1 MSRTVHGWTCN
12 HSPRWTIRGLC
23 RRRGLQPR
31 RRCRVPLHW
40 GGSTPRPIG
49 RYTGGAG
56 GREDR
61 CATPAPSG
69 KGPPERA
76 QDGTRVDRQPQSALD
91 DWGLVPKAWAAAS
104 QGMSP
109 AAALGVARRHARL
122 DDTRARPAV
131 AKIAAQ
137 RRHRPG
143 KGPPEPAQDD
153 KREERRA
160 FVRFGERPRSPEEQT
175 RFGLGDKQADSEGAA
190 RFSCLNGRGHSA

>member
-1 MSRTVHGWTCN
+1 
-12 HSPRWTIRGLC
+12 
-23 RRRGLQPR
+23 
-31 RRCRVPLHW
+31 
-40 GGSTPRPIG
+40 
-49 RYTGGAG
+49 
-56 GREDR
+56 
-61 CATPAPSG
+61 
-69 KGPPERA
+69 
-76 QDGTRVDRQPQSALD
+76 VDRQPQSALD
-91 DWGLVPKAWAAAS
+91 DRGLVPKAWAATS
-104 QGMSP
+104 QAMSR

-122 DDTRARPAV
+122 DDTRAGPAV

-137 RRHRPG
+137 RQRRPGKGPPEPAQDGTRVDRQPQSTLDDRGLVPKAWAAASQAMSRAAALGGVARRHARLDDTRAGPPVAKIAAQRRRRPG